1 MNVFNFFPRRVAK
14 TALKR
19 YLNPYL
25 VQEISLDQIESH
37 ALQQIDLKDLE
48 FDANVRVYFFWVSSI
63 CVSQFMFLA
72 LENQHKA
79 GC

>member
-48 FDANVRVYFFWVSSI
+48 FDSNVRRYLNL
-63 CVSQFMFLA
+63 CFLSHFSLLPPGR
-72 LENQHKA
+72 LENQRQV
-79 GC
+79 GS